1 MNNIKFITKDY
12 DISKIRKRILDNPDQ
27 WEMVSKMVEED
38 KEKYGNGSAMLGP
51 NSSGYLPLIMAV
63 LDPKVDQIKNSDLVK
78 PLETFYKYVE
88 VRQLFHDYK
97 LNSVSRAAFFKL
109 PPGGKVPIHMDIG
122 QYYETK
128 DRYHLVIQGEY
139 EYYVGDEMIIAKPG
153 MFFWFNNKKGHG
165 TVNTGNVDRITL
177 VFDVPHHPS
186 NPQHKL

>member
-1 MNNIKFITKDY
+1 MNNIKFITKSY
-12 DISKIRKRILDNPDQ
+12 NVSSIRKRILRDPKQ
-27 WEMVSKMVEED
+27 WQMVAKMVEED
-38 KEKYGNGSAMLGP
+38 REKYAHGSSMLGS
-51 NSSGYLPLIMAV
+51 NSSGYLPLVMGV

-78 PLETFYKYVE
+78 PLDTFNKYSEVKRLMRKYKI
-88 VRQLFHDYK
+88 K
-97 LNSVSRAAFFKL
+97 SIARAAFFKL
-109 PPGGKVPIHMDIG
+109 PPGGRVPIHIDIG
-122 QYYETK
+122 QYYQTK

-153 MFFWFNNKKGHG
+153 MFFWFDNKKAHG